1 MLNRIFQL
9 PKFIA
14 AKLSRK
20 ILLPVFIIGLLIF
33 TGFFAFNYLTN
44 TADNKARQEE
54 TSRLAEQFFNL
65 KLHDLNDFSLG
76 LAVQSANN
84 PEVQAAFAAQD
95 RQKLLGL
102 TLESYT
108 ALKEKYDIAQYQ
120 FHLAPATSFLRLHSV
135 DKYGDDLSS
144 FRFTVIQ
151 VNETLKPVYGLEV
164 GRGGAGIRGV
174 TPVYYQ
180 GEHIGSVEFGL
191 NFNETLLNNLKSDYG
206 DDWRIILTR
215 EALSLATLDDL
226 SLLKEGPTPDML
238 VLASTIDSIY
248 PPAEIYNKVIGG
260 ERAITEVKTDQGK
273 IFSVTS
279 LPLRDYSGKIIG
291 VTDIIIDNTAL
302 VQAQTNRSLLLLVGL
317 LGVLAVGSYVILT
330 TINQSLKPLAIL
342 TNAANRLERGDLSE
356 KLNLKSPDEIGQ
368 LGNAFNLMTTQLSG
382 LISSLEQ
389 RVSDRTKALKTSSE
403 VSQRLSTILDQK
415 ELVIEVVNQVKNAFG
430 YYHAQIYFFDEDKEN
445 LVMAGGTGEAGER
458 MLAQFHKLAKGR
470 GLVGHAAEANE
481 PILVSDTAQN
491 PEWLPNPLLPETK
504 SEMAIPISIGNQV
517 LGVLDVQHNIVNG
530 LTREDIDALQSIANQ
545 VAVAAQ
551 NARSYTEI
559 QRSQFLLSEAL
570 KVARLANWEYDVE
583 KDLFSFNDHF
593 YSIFRTSVEKVG
605 GYKISSAD
613 YARNFVHPD
622 DAALVGGEIQK
633 VVDSKERYLHTTLE
647 HRIIFADGEVGYITV
662 NINVERDKDGKIIR
676 WYGANQDVTE
686 RRRPEELNRKRAAQQ
701 EAINLI
707 TQRIQNAPTIEAA
720 LQTAARELGHA
731 LGMRHTMVTLDPSAL
746 TGKHKNT
753 DMTDSQETETMETG
767 V

>member
-33 TGFFAFNYLTN
+33 TGFFAFNYLTT

-84 PEVQAAFAAQD
+84 PEIQAAFAAQD

-260 ERAITEVKTDQGK
+260 ERAITEVKTNQGK

-317 LGVLAVGSYVILT
+317 LGVLAIGSYIILT

-368 LGNAFNLMTTQLSG
+368 LGNAFNLMTTQLIG

-633 VVDSKERYLHTTLE
+633 VMDSKERYLHTTLE

-662 NINVERDKDGKIIR
+662 NINVERDKDGKILR

-686 RRRPEELNRKRAAQQ
+686 RRRLEELNRKRAAQQ

-707 TQRIQNAPTIEAA
+707 TQKIQNAPTIEAS
-720 LQTAARELGHA
+720 LQIAARELGHA
-731 LGMRHTMVTLDPSAL
+731 LGMKSTLVTLDP
-746 TGKHKNT
+746 
-753 DMTDSQETETMETG
+753 ETLAGEYQG
-767 V
+767 N

>member
-9 PKFIA
+9 PKFIS

-226 SLLKEGPTPDML
+226 SLLKEGPTPDTL

-633 VVDSKERYLHTTLE
+633 VMDSKERYLHTTLE

-662 NINVERDKDGKIIR
+662 NINVERDKDGKILR

-686 RRRPEELNRKRAAQQ
+686 RRRLEELNRKRAVKQ

-707 TQRIQNAPTIEAA
+707 TQKIQNAPTIESS
-720 LQTAARELGHA
+720 LQIAARELGHA
-731 LGMRHTMVTLDPSAL
+731 LGMKSTLVTLDP
-746 TGKHKNT
+746 
-753 DMTDSQETETMETG
+753 ETLAGEYQG
-767 V
+767 N

>member
-9 PKFIA
+9 PKFIS

-317 LGVLAVGSYVILT
+317 LGVLAIGSYVILT

-633 VVDSKERYLHTTLE
+633 VMDSKERYLHTTLE

-662 NINVERDKDGKIIR
+662 NINVERDKDGKILR

-686 RRRPEELNRKRAAQQ
+686 RRRLEELNRKRAVKQ

-707 TQRIQNAPTIEAA
+707 TQKIQNAPTIESS
-720 LQTAARELGHA
+720 LQIAARELGHA
-731 LGMRHTMVTLDPSAL
+731 LGMKSTLVTLDP
-746 TGKHKNT
+746 
-753 DMTDSQETETMETG
+753 ETLAGEYQG
-767 V
+767 N

>member
-84 PEVQAAFAAQD
+84 PEIQAAFAAQD

-317 LGVLAVGSYVILT
+317 LGVLAIGSYVILT

-633 VVDSKERYLHTTLE
+633 VMDSKERYLHTTLE

-662 NINVERDKDGKIIR
+662 NINVERDKDGKILR

-686 RRRPEELNRKRAAQQ
+686 RRRLEELNRKRAVKQ

-707 TQRIQNAPTIEAA
+707 TQKIQNAPTIEAS
-720 LQTAARELGHA
+720 LQITARELGHA
-731 LGMRHTMVTLDPSAL
+731 LGMKSTLVTLDP
-746 TGKHKNT
+746 
-753 DMTDSQETETMETG
+753 ETLAGEYQG
-767 V
+767 N

>member
-33 TGFFAFNYLTN
+33 TGFFAFNYLTT

-84 PEVQAAFAAQD
+84 PEIQAAFAAQD

-260 ERAITEVKTDQGK
+260 ERAITEVKTNQGK

-317 LGVLAVGSYVILT
+317 LGVLAIGSYIILT

-633 VVDSKERYLHTTLE
+633 VMDSKERYLHTTLE
-647 HRIIFADGEVGYITV
+647 HRIIFADGEVGFITV
-662 NINVERDKDGKIIR
+662 NINVERDKDGKILR

-686 RRRPEELNRKRAAQQ
+686 RRRLEELNRKRAVKQ

-707 TQRIQNAPTIEAA
+707 TQKIQNAPTIEAS
-720 LQTAARELGHA
+720 LQITARELGHA
-731 LGMRHTMVTLDPSAL
+731 LGMKSTLVTLNP
-746 TGKHKNT
+746 
-753 DMTDSQETETMETG
+753 ETLADEHQSN
-767 V
+767 

>member
-33 TGFFAFNYLTN
+33 TGFFAFNYLTT

-84 PEVQAAFAAQD
+84 PEIQAAFAAQD

-317 LGVLAVGSYVILT
+317 LGVLAIGSYVILT

-481 PILVSDTAQN
+481 PILVSDIAQN

-633 VVDSKERYLHTTLE
+633 VMDSKERYLHTTLE

-662 NINVERDKDGKIIR
+662 NINVERDKDGKILR

-686 RRRPEELNRKRAAQQ
+686 RRRLEELNRKRAAQQ

-707 TQRIQNAPTIEAA
+707 TQKIQNAPTIEAS
-720 LQTAARELGHA
+720 LQIAARELGHA
-731 LGMRHTMVTLDPSAL
+731 LGMKSTLVTLDP
-746 TGKHKNT
+746 
-753 DMTDSQETETMETG
+753 ETLAGEYQG
-767 V
+767 N

>member
-1 MLNRIFQL
+1 MLNRISQL

-226 SLLKEGPTPDML
+226 SLLKEGPTPDTL

-633 VVDSKERYLHTTLE
+633 VMDSKERYLHTTLE

-662 NINVERDKDGKIIR
+662 NINVERDKDGKILR

-686 RRRPEELNRKRAAQQ
+686 RRRLEELNRKRAVKQ

-707 TQRIQNAPTIEAA
+707 TQKIQNAPTIESS
-720 LQTAARELGHA
+720 LQIAARELGHA
-731 LGMRHTMVTLDPSAL
+731 LGMKSTLVTLDP
-746 TGKHKNT
+746 
-753 DMTDSQETETMETG
+753 ETLAGEYQG
-767 V
+767 N